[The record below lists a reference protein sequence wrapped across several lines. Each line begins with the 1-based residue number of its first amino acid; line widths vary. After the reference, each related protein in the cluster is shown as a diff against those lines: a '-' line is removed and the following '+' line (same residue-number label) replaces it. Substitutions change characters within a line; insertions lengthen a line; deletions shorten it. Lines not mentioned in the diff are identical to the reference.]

1 MGEQDERVFSFH
13 GRPAACGGE
22 VPVSVIDLKGRGTA
36 GVPDGEVQTHVF
48 GWIPDAEGFKARL
61 TRAGKRENGA
71 SRWLRYLL
79 RKGNAVPFEVCREGR
94 GESPPLRFGTLP

>member
-61 TRAGKRENGA
+61 KRRCIRRAGRMRNA
-71 SRWLRYLL
+71 SRKK
-79 RKGNAVPFEVCREGR
+79 RKRRVTMAPVSAEERER
-94 GESPPLRFGTLP
+94 GSL

>member
-48 GWIPDAEGFKARL
+48 GRIPDAEGFKARL
-61 TRAGKRENGA
+61 KRRCIRRAGQYEEREQEKDSFWEDDDDELFDDDCDDDSEG
-71 SRWLRYLL
+71 WL
-79 RKGNAVPFEVCREGR
+79 
-94 GESPPLRFGTLP
+94 

>member
-36 GVPDGEVQTHVF
+36 GLPDGEVQTHVF
-48 GWIPDAEGFKARL
+48 GRIPDAEGLKARL
-61 TRAGKRENGA
+61 KRRCIRRAGQYEEREQEKEKTARHDG
-71 SRWLRYLL
+71 S
-79 RKGNAVPFEVCREGR
+79 GIC
-94 GESPPLRFGTLP
+94 